1 MYSLH
6 ANSLNAT
13 QELVLPYSV
22 SSEIVT
28 KYGLAHGYKPNLKDG
43 ALITEKCVHTHRLC
57 SGLEAHAVRDR
68 RGAEAAARTT
78 SCDYRDGAR

>member
-6 ANSLNAT
+6 FSHLNAT

-22 SSEIVT
+22 SSEIVA

-43 ALITEKCVHTHRLC
+43 AFTTEKSAHAHWLC
-57 SGLEAHAVRDR
+57 SGL
-68 RGAEAAARTT
+68 
-78 SCDYRDGAR
+78 